1 MSVSQEANP
10 WHNSSHQCLLSAWTH
25 KVSES
30 MRWRL
35 GRRRRDQDVVPLT
48 LWPGWRHHRL
58 THRPARGRPSTSL
71 MSRSRQWHRVR
82 KMVSRGLM
90 CHTQRD
96 ALAVRCLTANLAL
109 SQQVESI
116 YKSHATRR
124 RLRKAGCYWR
134 KACRKVGRLCHT
146 HTQQ

>member
-1 MSVSQEANP
+1 MSVSQKINP

-25 KVSES
+25 KASES
-30 MRWRL
+30 IRL
-35 GRRRRDQDVVPLT
+35 SLGGRRRDRDVVPLT
-48 LWPGWRHHRL
+48 LWPGWRHHQL
-58 THRPARGRPSTSL
+58 THRAARGRPSTSL

-96 ALAVRCLTANLAL
+96 ATKVSHHQSGNVSASGEHLQISRHA
-109 SQQVESI
+109 QKVEKG
-116 YKSHATRR
+116 Y
-124 RLRKAGCYWR
+124 CWC
-134 KACRKVGRLCHT
+134 KACRKVGRICHT